1 MKRRLDPD
9 RFERLAREMFRLEPL
24 DPMDE
29 SPDPV
34 FLAGFREKLRRHRA
48 VQAVTFTVG
57 QLGWR
62 ASPLLA
68 PVCVLLLVVLRMFV
82 VSTSQ
87 VTPQVGVSEELVQ
100 TVTTQEEAQLTNNE
114 VLQAILTLN
123 NDGR

>member
-9 RFERLAREMFRLEPL
+9 EFERAARGVFHLEPW
-24 DPMDE
+24 DAGEE
-29 SPDPV
+29 SSDAV
-34 FLAGFREKLRRHRA
+34 FLAGFRSKLRRQRA

-68 PVCVLLLVVLRMFV
+68 PMCILLLLLLRSFV
-82 VSTSQ
+82 AT
-87 VTPQVGVSEELVQ
+87 TPPQVGLSEELTV

-114 VLQAILTLN
+114 VLEAILTLN
-123 NDGR
+123 DGR

>member
-9 RFERLAREMFRLEPL
+9 EFERLARGLFHLEPW
-24 DPMDE
+24 DHTDE
-29 SPDPV
+29 SSDSV
-34 FLAGFREKLRRHRA
+34 FLAGFREKLRHHKA
-48 VQAVTFTVG
+48 MQAVTFTVG

-68 PVCVLLLVVLRMFV
+68 PVCILLLVILRTFIAA
-82 VSTSQ
+82 
-87 VTPQVGVSEELVQ
+87 TPQVAPQVGASEELVQ

-123 NDGR
+123 DGR